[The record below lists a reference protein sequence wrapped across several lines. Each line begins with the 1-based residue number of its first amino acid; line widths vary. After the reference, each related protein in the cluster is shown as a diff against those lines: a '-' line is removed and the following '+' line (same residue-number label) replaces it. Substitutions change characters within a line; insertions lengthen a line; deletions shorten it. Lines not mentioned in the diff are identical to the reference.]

1 MNILIKKLLDQFRAK
16 HILVI
21 GDVMLDEYLW
31 GAVNRVS
38 PEAPVPVV
46 KLDHI
51 DYHAGGA
58 ANVAENVYGLGCEV
72 TMVGVI
78 GDDENGAKLENIL
91 YKDKRFNLHLIKQFD
106 RPTTVKTRIMAQG
119 QQMMRVDNETEENPS

>member
-1 MNILIKKLLDQFRAK
+1 MINVHKNHLSTRKLSMNMQIEKLLDQFREK

-58 ANVAENVYGLGCEV
+58 ANVAENVYGFSL
-72 TMVGVI
+72 
-78 GDDENGAKLENIL
+78 
-91 YKDKRFNLHLIKQFD
+91 
-106 RPTTVKTRIMAQG
+106 
-119 QQMMRVDNETEENPS
+119 